1 MSAVT
6 TDQRLVRKDKDLKA
20 AVDFIVGKDMM
31 KIGQKENLERLL
43 QRAVKQRLVH
53 DLP

>member
-6 TDQRLVRKDKDLKA
+6 TDPKTGTKKDKDLKA

-31 KIGQKENLERLL
+31 KIGQKENLERLY
-43 QRAVKQRLVH
+43 KSC
-53 DLP
+53 